1 MNKKNQN
8 LLSILLIVSTIY
20 LLIKCS
26 NTFMNIISLIFKII
40 FPLILGFTIAFLL
53 KPLVDRINRKLPYK
67 ISMLVAYGLF
77 ISCLVFLLYY
87 ISPKLFYQMIEVL
100 ENMPNIVNKI
110 KVNFSNFTSKHFKG
124 LFDMLN
130 IDFDLNSLISAK
142 IDKVEARL
150 FNFFSKI
157 LQGVVIFVL
166 SIIISAY
173 ILIDYVKIIEW
184 IKEKTNNEKSKRIR
198 LFLQQNKDLMYSYFQ
213 GVLLVMLIMFGISS
227 FLFYL
232 IGIQY
237 PIVIGSIFA
246 VTNLIPYVGPFLGG
260 IIAIIIAFNRSV
272 NTAVLALLIVIIL
285 QFLESN
291 YLTPK
296 IQSKMVN
303 VNPLAVLLT
312 IFIFGELLGII
323 GMVISVP
330 LLALLQTILDVLI
343 IKKSS

>member
-1 MNKKNQN
+1 MNKRNQN

-173 ILIDYVKIIEW
+173 ILIDYDKIIEW
-184 IKEKTNNEKSKRIR
+184 RRMDANS
-198 LFLQQNKDLMYSYFQ
+198 
-213 GVLLVMLIMFGISS
+213 
-227 FLFYL
+227 
-232 IGIQY
+232 
-237 PIVIGSIFA
+237 
-246 VTNLIPYVGPFLGG
+246 
-260 IIAIIIAFNRSV
+260 
-272 NTAVLALLIVIIL
+272 
-285 QFLESN
+285 
-291 YLTPK
+291 
-296 IQSKMVN
+296 
-303 VNPLAVLLT
+303 
-312 IFIFGELLGII
+312 
-323 GMVISVP
+323 
-330 LLALLQTILDVLI
+330 
-343 IKKSS
+343 